1 MPGWTRAGTVSVTNG
16 LAIVTGTG
24 TAWVATV
31 ANGEGFLGP
40 DGRLY
45 EVLSVNSDTQ
55 ITLGSNYMGATAG
68 GQSYSIAPTQSY
80 ERDLA
85 AQIATLINQYASIAL
100 NQGRGVF
107 APGTVAAPSLRAI
120 GDENTGMNFP
130 GGDVIEQV
138 QGGVKT
144 SVVAPDGTPSGAMWN
159 KAPRTLPGGI
169 FSTGAAS
176 GWFLIG
182 SITFGQSDT
191 AKITILGTQGYG
203 DTEPC
208 SGETII
214 HLRRTNDALNA
225 GISGHFYG
233 ETDGN
238 SIVQGVSVLPVGGQ
252 AWSIYVKAGAYQSLA
267 TKCDTN
273 GLYKPGFGATG
284 STEQPANSI
293 LLPSRYRLA
302 LDGIST
308 FSVSRA
314 LTQLSSGDFSIV
326 GNGRIAFGPNPEFG
340 GILHVGSGNWGATSP
355 DAAQLLSTDGNVHMD
370 AKAGKKIHLNFYRG
384 LGVIFGN
391 GQQQVAAEISST
403 GELRGTNMYPRVDNA
418 YEIGNANARYTSISL
433 ATNPQVTSDARK
445 KLDVTPSL
453 GLDFVLALRPV
464 SYRIADAKVS
474 VETVDDGY
482 DEVQEQ
488 VYETRRVAEAEIVIV
503 DGKPVQRAIERE
515 ELVPVVDL
523 LPVTDEAGAPLLD
536 SHGDPVM
543 HAVPRM
549 HIVRRPKTRQER
561 KVSEGVRRHHGL
573 LAQQVLEVLQAQGHT
588 GVDFAGLIHDD
599 AADKW
604 GLRYEQFV
612 APLIMSVQEQQLQIE
627 SLASRLDAA
636 LARLAALEARTTG
649 A

>member
-1 MPGWTRAGTVSVTNG
+1 
-16 LAIVTGTG
+16 
-24 TAWVATV
+24 
-31 ANGEGFLGP
+31 
-40 DGRLY
+40 
-45 EVLSVNSDTQ
+45 
-55 ITLGSNYMGATAG
+55 
-68 GQSYSIAPTQSY
+68 
-80 ERDLA
+80 
-85 AQIATLINQYASIAL
+85 
-100 NQGRGVF
+100 
-107 APGTVAAPSLRAI
+107 
-120 GDENTGMNFP
+120 
-130 GGDVIEQV
+130 
-138 QGGVKT
+138 
-144 SVVAPDGTPSGAMWN
+144 
-159 KAPRTLPGGI
+159 
-169 FSTGAAS
+169 
-176 GWFLIG
+176 
-182 SITFGQSDT
+182 
-191 AKITILGTQGYG
+191 
-203 DTEPC
+203 
-208 SGETII
+208 
-214 HLRRTNDALNA
+214 
-225 GISGHFYG
+225 
-233 ETDGN
+233 
-238 SIVQGVSVLPVGGQ
+238 
-252 AWSIYVKAGAYQSLA
+252 
-267 TKCDTN
+267 
-273 GLYKPGFGATG
+273 
-284 STEQPANSI
+284 
-293 LLPSRYRLA
+293 
-302 LDGIST
+302 
-308 FSVSRA
+308 
-314 LTQLSSGDFSIV
+314 
-326 GNGRIAFGPNPEFG
+326 
-340 GILHVGSGNWGATSP
+340 
-355 DAAQLLSTDGNVHMD
+355 
-370 AKAGKKIHLNFYRG
+370 
-384 LGVIFGN
+384 
-391 GQQQVAAEISST
+391 
-403 GELRGTNMYPRVDNA
+403 MYPRVDNA

-627 SLASRLDAA
+627 SLSSRLDAA